1 MTEGKSRGSD
11 VKWKCPRCDA
21 ADRGAEAFMTCSLIV
36 SLCGE
41 CQLNARN
48 VNVKTSL
55 CHRVCVCVCVPL
67 HAEVILHVLFFF
79 FFKYLSLISH

>member
-1 MTEGKSRGSD
+1 MEMS
-11 VKWKCPRCDA
+11 
-21 ADRGAEAFMTCSLIV
+21 ADRGAEAFTACSLIV

-55 CHRVCVCVCVPL
+55 CHRVCVCVCVCVCARL

-79 FFKYLSLISH
+79 KIPFTDFPLGLNKDEVN